1 MKANDHL
8 LMAYAHVQQLRP
20 IGVLINL
27 WGPTGP
33 KIGMHLHHMQGW
45 YYNVTTKHCYAYVYD
60 YQASLCFTVLPITVA
75 VS

>member
-1 MKANDHL
+1 MKAKDHL

-60 YQASLCFTVLPITVA
+60 YQASLCFTVLPITMA
-75 VS
+75 VP

>member
-1 MKANDHL
+1 MKAKDHL

-45 YYNVTTKHCYAYVYD
+45 YYNVTTKHCYAYIYD
-60 YQASLCFTVLPITVA
+60 YQVSVCFTVLPIMVA